1 MRVVNALAGIVNPF
15 TGGLIEVDLGM
26 GKLFLA
32 IYLAGFVSGMMFL
45 TLWYHNLIF
54 GH

>member
-1 MRVVNALAGIVNPF
+1 M
-15 TGGLIEVDLGM
+15 DLGM

-32 IYLAGFVSGMMFL
+32 IYGSGFTSGLMFMV
-45 TLWYHNLIF
+45 LWYHGLVL

>member
-1 MRVVNALAGIVNPF
+1 M
-15 TGGLIEVDLGM
+15 DLGM

-32 IYLAGFVSGMMFL
+32 IYGAGFLSGMMFMV
-45 TLWYHNLIF
+45 LWFNGLVY